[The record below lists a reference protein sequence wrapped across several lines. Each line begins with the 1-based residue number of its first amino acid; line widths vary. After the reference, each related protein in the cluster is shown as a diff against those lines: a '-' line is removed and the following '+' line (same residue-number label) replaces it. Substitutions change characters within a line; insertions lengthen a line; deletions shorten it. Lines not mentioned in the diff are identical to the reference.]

1 MTIIRFVEFLDNFVS
16 VHLKLIVKVHKCWVG
31 YTILTQLCSLN
42 TSLVA
47 ADMQEKERSASALPT
62 RRVTNSK
69 QRLDV
74 GETVLNGSEVALEQP
89 SRVVLWFL

>member
-1 MTIIRFVEFLDNFVS
+1 ML
-16 VHLKLIVKVHKCWVG
+16 G
-31 YTILTQLCSLN
+31 GMTILTQLCSLN
-42 TSLVA
+42 TLVA

-62 RRVTNSK
+62 ERVTNSK

-89 SRVVLWFL
+89 SRVFLWFL